1 MVLSDILS
9 APALGRRF
17 DYHSHLHLHLHLHRF
32 IELSLVQPGRQG
44 SSLSASI
51 RGETSKKTCLT
62 TPETV
67 NGSLV
72 AEDISPSSPPKIT
85 EILDPGSNYG
95 TKSQSRSSTEKE
107 AVAEPHHYRTKS
119 KQIKPKPNQAK
130 MSSQVASTRAAL
142 LGLQSSSNGPT
153 NAAVLGK
160 SLPIRAFL
168 FVYRWD

>member
-72 AEDISPSSPPKIT
+72 AEDISPSSPL
-85 EILDPGSNYG
+85 EN
-95 TKSQSRSSTEKE
+95 
-107 AVAEPHHYRTKS
+107 H
-119 KQIKPKPNQAK
+119 
-130 MSSQVASTRAAL
+130 
-142 LGLQSSSNGPT
+142 
-153 NAAVLGK
+153 
-160 SLPIRAFL
+160 
-168 FVYRWD
+168 

>member
-17 DYHSHLHLHLHLHRF
+17 DYHSHLHLHLHLHLHQF

-85 EILDPGSNYG
+85 EILDPGSDYG
-95 TKSQSRSSTEKE
+95 TKSQSQSSTEKE

-130 MSSQVASTRAAL
+130 MGAARW
-142 LGLQSSSNGPT
+142 Q
-153 NAAVLGK
+153 ARE
-160 SLPIRAFL
+160 LP
-168 FVYRWD
+168 Y